1 VTRRHEAPDNGNQEN
16 IMIERR
22 TLLSTIALCTLV
34 LFATTA
40 SGYVGPAFADKGSSH
55 DGGGN
60 DDGGNSGRGGNDDG
74 GNSGRGGSDDNGSD
88 DSNSGSDSSGRGG
101 SDDPAGHDANDDN
114 GNDVNDAPDDS
125 DDRDDN
131 ARNDS
136 IDDNPGASTR
146 NRGGRT
152 CAAGTNC
159 AKG

>member
-125 DDRDDN
+125 DGRDDN
-131 ARNDS
+131 ARDDS